1 MTMQSSSLLPAL
13 QELPGGESGQRR
25 SFRETITDVVNM
37 DRAMYAAEFASAASF
52 GLWTVFGSNNV
63 DDDLTAAYEAQYPGE
78 ATSQSLQEQWQE
90 IMERG
95 PDSMN
100 GFIHGLKGK
109 VAEFNAKDSWNPT
122 VIPMYHF
129 ILTPLTKVG
138 TSAPSTRMESQLLS
152 RSKPGSVT
160 HNTMTR

>member
-63 DDDLTAAYEAQYPGE
+63 DDDLTAAYEAQY
-78 ATSQSLQEQWQE
+78 LR
-90 IMERG
+90 ERLPANRCKNSG
-95 PDSMN
+95 R
-100 GFIHGLKGK
+100 K
-109 VAEFNAKDSWNPT
+109 
-122 VIPMYHF
+122 
-129 ILTPLTKVG
+129 
-138 TSAPSTRMESQLLS
+138 
-152 RSKPGSVT
+152 
-160 HNTMTR
+160 